1 MSGKRLNPK
10 KRTKAPRLKQ
20 ATGIIENSIT
30 GDGVASTFNLETWD
44 YDVEEF
50 DSLEAIF
57 KDMKKRIHFGVDWAS
72 KYAYE
77 ALGVALERWYNDYE
91 PVKYVRSETL
101 YNAGEVWVS
110 GYGGHVSINLSSHYD
125 MEQVLENAEQGIHG
139 STFYISGNDV
149 VDWRRAGDKG
159 IGIWGELIYFLMTTE
174 WSDSNSSTYASMG
187 SIDNAP
193 MLDLAF
199 DAGVFAKGK
208 APFGRK

>member
-1 MSGKRLNPK
+1 MSKRLNPK
-10 KRTKAPRLKQ
+10 KRTKNPRLRD
-20 ATGIIENSIT
+20 ATDIIERSMNGSGI
-30 GDGVASTFNLETWD
+30 ASTFNVDIWD
-44 YDVEEF
+44 YDIEEF

-72 KYAYE
+72 RYAYE
-77 ALGVALERWYNDYE
+77 ALGVAIENWYNDYE
-91 PVKYVRSETL
+91 PTKYVRSETL
-101 YNAGEVWVS
+101 YNAPEVWVS

-125 MEQVLENAEQGIHG
+125 MEQILENAEQGIHG

-187 SIDNAP
+187 NIDNAP
-193 MLDLAF
+193 MLNYAF
-199 DAGVFAKGK
+199 DAGVFANGK
-208 APFGRK
+208 ALFGRK

>member
-30 GDGVASTFNLETWD
+30 GNGVASTFNLETWD

-77 ALGVALERWYNDYE
+77 ALGVALERWYNGYE

-110 GYGGHVSINLSSHYD
+110 GYGGHVYISMDSGHSNMNQIV
-125 MEQVLENAEQGIHG
+125 EEAERGIHG
-139 STFYISGNDV
+139 TTEGWQRHGVNE
-149 VDWRRAGDKG
+149 
-159 IGIWGELIYFLMTTE
+159 IGIWGELIYFLITTE
-174 WSDSNSSTYASMG
+174 WSNTNSSTYASMG
-187 SIDNAP
+187 SIDGAP

-208 APFGRK
+208 ASFGRE